1 MRLHENPDDFK
12 NLIRAASQNLKIRE
26 VYVEKDYWLTF
37 LLYRLAQLSTSKD
50 VVFKGGTS
58 LSKGYK
64 LIRRFSEDVDLAVLR
79 GSKTN
84 SQIERLIK
92 QVSKSITAA
101 PFEEVLE
108 EGTTSKKGFSRR
120 NSSSISSFD

>member
-37 LLYRLAQLSTSKD
+37 LLYRLTQLVPQRD

-64 LIRRFSEDVDLAVLR
+64 LIRRFRPIQVFRQALPIDPALSYLR
-79 GSKTN
+79 LSVEGGGSHHVRYNKP
-84 SQIERLIK
+84 QPE
-92 QVSKSITAA
+92 
-101 PFEEVLE
+101 PEV
-108 EGTTSKKGFSRR
+108 
-120 NSSSISSFD
+120 